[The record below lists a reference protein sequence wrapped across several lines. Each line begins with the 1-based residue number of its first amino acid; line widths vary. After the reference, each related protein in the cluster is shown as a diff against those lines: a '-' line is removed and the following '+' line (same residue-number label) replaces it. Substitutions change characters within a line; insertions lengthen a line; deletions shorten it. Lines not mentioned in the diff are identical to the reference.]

1 MSLAWTL
8 ASRFRRSKRS
18 NGFISFISGAS
29 TSGIALGCFV
39 LILLLSVMNGFE
51 RELKDRLLAVI
62 PHGELFAVSPNG
74 IVGWRDEIDIFT
86 RHPKVTNAEPYVKA
100 TGMLQRGAEM
110 KAIEVT
116 GLDVDYIQN
125 NPWLAR
131 VDKTQYEEFE
141 STPNGIILGSGVR
154 QAMELDIG
162 DEVQLLLP
170 SVSDDLT
177 FQAPQSAWLQV
188 VGEISIGGEL
198 DNYIAIMHRQFA
210 ADTLNVSHG
219 AQGVR
224 FSFDSPFDANS
235 AMREIGYA
243 FNQHVYISDW
253 TRTQGHLYQDI
264 QLVRTV
270 VYIALTLVIAVA
282 CFNVVSTL
290 VMSVKDKQ
298 SEIAILKTMG
308 AEDSLI
314 RKAFMLQGLINGVL
328 GIITGTF
335 LGVIV
340 SMNLTSI
347 ASWLEQLSGVT
358 FLSGDIYFI
367 DFLPSVLQ
375 WQDVVVTVLIALL
388 LTVVATI
395 YPAKKAASVHPA
407 HGLNG

>member
-141 STPNGIILGSGVR
+141 STPNGIILGSGG
-154 QAMELDIG
+154 QAG
-162 DEVQLLLP
+162 
-170 SVSDDLT
+170 
-177 FQAPQSAWLQV
+177 
-188 VGEISIGGEL
+188 
-198 DNYIAIMHRQFA
+198 N
-210 ADTLNVSHG
+210 G
-219 AQGVR
+219 AR
-224 FSFDSPFDANS
+224 
-235 AMREIGYA
+235 Y
-243 FNQHVYISDW
+243 W
-253 TRTQGHLYQDI
+253 
-264 QLVRTV
+264 
-270 VYIALTLVIAVA
+270 
-282 CFNVVSTL
+282 
-290 VMSVKDKQ
+290 
-298 SEIAILKTMG
+298 
-308 AEDSLI
+308 
-314 RKAFMLQGLINGVL
+314 
-328 GIITGTF
+328 
-335 LGVIV
+335 
-340 SMNLTSI
+340 
-347 ASWLEQLSGVT
+347 
-358 FLSGDIYFI
+358 
-367 DFLPSVLQ
+367 
-375 WQDVVVTVLIALL
+375 
-388 LTVVATI
+388 
-395 YPAKKAASVHPA
+395 
-407 HGLNG
+407 